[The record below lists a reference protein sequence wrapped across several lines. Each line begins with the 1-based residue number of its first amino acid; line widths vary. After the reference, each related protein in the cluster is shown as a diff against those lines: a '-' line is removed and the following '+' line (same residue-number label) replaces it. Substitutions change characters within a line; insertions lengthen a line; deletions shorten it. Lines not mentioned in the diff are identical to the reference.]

1 MMISLRR
8 SLGSKFCAGLFILL
22 IVLPFTAP
30 FRAWDSGTPFG
41 KPPSN
46 DLKTSDDLSNTA
58 AVAADTTSATPVTAS
73 DRLRPRPTHLTAG
86 RCGLRVLRMV
96 LRL

>member
-8 SLGSKFCAGLFILL
+8 SLGSKFCASLFILL

-30 FRAWDSGTPFG
+30 FRAWDVGAPLG
-41 KPPSN
+41 KLPSH
-46 DLKTSDDLSNTA
+46 DLKSSDDLSNGAALAAGMVSAARVQTA
-58 AVAADTTSATPVTAS
+58 DIDPVHTADGRAV
-73 DRLRPRPTHLTAG
+73 RPHVLHL
-86 RCGLRVLRMV
+86 V

>member
-1 MMISLRR
+1 MMPSLRR

-30 FRAWDSGTPFG
+30 FRAWDVGAPLG
-41 KPPSN
+41 KPPSH
-46 DLKTSDDLSNTA
+46 DLKTSDDLSNSTA
-58 AVAADTTSATPVTAS
+58 LTAS
-73 DRLRPRPTHLTAG
+73 VVSTVPVLTSDFEPDRTADGRAMRPP
-86 RCGLRVLRMV
+86 VLQLV